1 MAVPCLLSPKVSAM
15 AFSESYSEIFVAIP
29 VYNHVVTLREVVEGV
44 LRHHSR
50 VLIVDDGSTDG
61 GVDTLTDLPV
71 EVLHFPR
78 NRGKGAAL
86 LAAAKWGID
95 RDLTH
100 MISLD
105 ADGQH
110 DPDDLPK
117 FLAEIDN
124 TPKALIVGKRNFDQD
139 DIPGSSRFGRKFS
152 NFWLRLQ
159 TGSQLKDSQSG
170 FRAYP
175 LFIFEQLNFW
185 TRHYNFEIEVLV
197 RSAWAGVEL
206 RDIDI
211 AVYYPPGDERVSHF
225 RGFMDNW
232 RLTVLNTHLTM
243 RSVVPWP
250 HRKISEGADEETARV
265 KTLSIIHPLRSI
277 RQLLKENS
285 SPKQLAVAAGV
296 GILLGT
302 LPLLF
307 CHTIAILFV
316 CGFFRLNKV
325 AAVSASQLCMPP
337 LVPALCIEVGYY
349 LRNGSWLTD
358 FSLETLGYQAVQR
371 LYEWFL
377 GSLLVAPLLALI
389 IAATTYRLALM
400 ISHEGD
406 SRGTSINRNREE
418 RKARQKWTSQSI
430 GSSWQHQSFYLMI
443 RIGGRRA
450 AYALLYLVVFYYVLL
465 PSVRQKCRFY
475 LLRRFPT
482 ASGWESFCNSYQIIL
497 ELGKVLIDRALVGI
511 LGSEKVSVTLEGK
524 KELLNLLAE
533 KKGVI
538 LINAHV
544 GCWQVAM
551 SALEFVDTPVNLL
564 MQREEED
571 IDRHYYE
578 HAGIECPYRIIDP
591 RGYLGGVLEMVEV
604 LKHGEVLSVMGD
616 RMLGEDR
623 NGVTVEFMGG
633 TVMMPFSAYKLASA
647 TGAPIVVLF
656 SYKTGFDSYALK
668 LYRTIRVPAGMGR
681 GSSVYQPFVRE
692 FAKSLEDFCYE
703 HPFQFF
709 NFFDLWQNQPSG
721 SDINR

>member
-1 MAVPCLLSPKVSAM
+1 MAVPDSHP
-15 AFSESYSEIFVAIP
+15 EIFVVIP
-29 VYNHVVTLREVVEGV
+29 VYNHAATLRGVVEGV
-44 LRHHSR
+44 LRHHSQ
-50 VLIVDDGSTDG
+50 VLVVDDGSTDSSA
-61 GVDTLTDLPV
+61 DTLEGLPV
-71 EVLHFPR
+71 ELLCYPQ
-78 NRGKGAAL
+78 NRGKVAAL
-86 LAAAKWGID
+86 VAADEGGMARG
-95 RDLTH
+95 LTH

-110 DPDDLPK
+110 DPEDLPK
-117 FLAEIDN
+117 FFAAIEND
-124 TPKALIVGKRNFDQD
+124 PRALIVGTRNFDQD
-139 DIPGSSRFGRKFS
+139 GIPGSSRFGRTFS

-159 TGSQLKDSQSG
+159 TGSHLKDSQSG

-185 TRHYNFEIEVLV
+185 THRYNFEIEVLV
-197 RSAWAGVEL
+197 RSAWAGVDL

-225 RGFMDNW
+225 RGFIDNL
-232 RLTVLNTHLTM
+232 RLTILNTHLTM

-250 HRKISEGADEETARV
+250 HRKIIEGAAEKAEV
-265 KTLSIIHPLRSI
+265 KSLSVFRPLSSI

-337 LVPALCIEVGYY
+337 LVPAVCIEVGYY
-349 LRNGSWLTD
+349 LRNGRWLTD

-377 GSLLVAPLLALI
+377 GSLLVAPVFALI
-389 IAATTYRLALM
+389 VAIITYRLALM
-400 ISHEGD
+400 ISREGD
-406 SRGTSINRNREE
+406 GRKKSAGRNREE
-418 RKARQKWTSQSI
+418 REARQRWTSRSI

-443 RIGGRRA
+443 RFGGRRA
-450 AYALLYLVVFYYVLL
+450 AYALLYCVVFYYVLL
-465 PSVRQKCRFY
+465 PSVRQKCRYY
-475 LLRRFPT
+475 LSRRFPE
-482 ASGWESFCNSYQIIL
+482 ASGWTSFWNSYRMTL
-497 ELGKVLIDRALVGI
+497 ELGKVLVDRALVGI
-511 LGSEKVSVTLEGK
+511 LGSEQVKVGLEGK
-524 KELLNLLAE
+524 QELLDLLAE
-533 KKGVI
+533 EKGLI

-551 SALEFVDTPVNLL
+551 SALEFVNTPVNLL
-564 MQREEED
+564 MQREEDD

-604 LKHGEVLSVMGD
+604 LKRGELLSVMGD
-616 RMLGEDR
+616 RMLGDDR
-623 NGVTVEFMGG
+623 NGVEVEFMGG
-633 TVMMPFSAYKLASA
+633 MVTLPFSAYKLASA

-668 LYRTIRVPAGMGR
+668 LYKTIRIPAGLGR
-681 GSSVYQPFVRE
+681 GSRIYQPFARE
-692 FAKSLEDFCYE
+692 FAESLEDFCRE

-709 NFFDLWQNQPSG
+709 NFFDMWQNQL
-721 SDINR
+721 SDSETNR

>member
-1 MAVPCLLSPKVSAM
+1 MEFPQDHLK
-15 AFSESYSEIFVAIP
+15 IFVVVP
-29 VYNHVVTLREVVEGV
+29 VYNHAATLRQVVEGV
-44 LRHHSR
+44 LVHHSQ
-50 VLIVDDGSTDG
+50 VLVVDDGSTDG
-61 GVDTLTDLPV
+61 GADTVADLPV
-71 EVLHFPR
+71 EVLRYPC

-86 LAAAKWGID
+86 QAAAEWGIA
-95 RDLTH
+95 RELTH

-117 FLAEIDN
+117 FIAAIEDA
-124 TPKALIVGKRNFDQD
+124 PRALIVGQRNFEQD
-139 DIPGSSRFGRKFS
+139 SIPASSRFGRKFS

-175 LFIFEQLNFW
+175 LFIFQQLNFW
-185 TRHYNFEIEVLV
+185 TQRYNFEIEVLV

-211 AVYYPPGDERVSHF
+211 AVHYPPADERVSHF
-225 RGFMDNW
+225 RGFMDNL
-232 RLTVLNTHLTM
+232 RLTILNTHLTM

-250 HRKISEGADEETARV
+250 HRKVIEGTVEEAERV
-265 KTLSIIHPLRSI
+265 KAVSVIHPLRSI

-285 SPKQLAVAAGV
+285 SPKQLAVAASV

-349 LRNGSWLTD
+349 LRNGRWLTD

-371 LYEWFL
+371 FYEWFL
-377 GSLLVAPLLALI
+377 GSLLVAPILALI
-389 IAATTYRLALM
+389 VATITYRLALV
-400 ISHEGD
+400 ISREGD
-406 SRGTSINRNREE
+406 KGKTSTGHSREE
-418 RKARQKWTSQSI
+418 RDARQKWTSRSI

-443 RIGGRRA
+443 RLGGRRA
-450 AYALLYLVVFYYVLL
+450 AYALLYGVVFYYVLL
-465 PSVRQKCRFY
+465 PSVRQKCRYY
-475 LLRRFPT
+475 LSRRFPE
-482 ASGWESFCNSYQIIL
+482 ASGWGSFWNSYRMTL

-511 LGSEKVSVTLEGK
+511 LGAEQVKVKLEGRQ
-524 KELLNLLAE
+524 ELLDLLAE
-533 KKGVI
+533 NNGLI
-538 LINAHV
+538 LVNAHV

-551 SALEFVDTPVNLL
+551 SALEFVNTPVNLL
-564 MQREEED
+564 MQREEDD

-591 RGYLGGVLEMVEV
+591 RGYLGGVLEMVEA
-604 LKHGEVLSVMGD
+604 LKGGEVLSVMGD
-616 RMLGEDR
+616 RMLGDDR
-623 NGVTVEFMGG
+623 NGVAVEFMGG
-633 TVMMPFSAYKLASA
+633 MVTMPFSAYKLASA

-656 SYKTGFDSYALK
+656 SYKTGPDSYSLK
-668 LYRTIRVPAGMGR
+668 LYKIIRVPAGLGR
-681 GSSVYQPFVRE
+681 GSSIYQPFVRE
-692 FAKSLEDFCYE
+692 FAESLEDFCRE

-709 NFFDLWQNQPSG
+709 NFFDMWQNQSPDLGDKS
-721 SDINR
+721 

>member
-1 MAVPCLLSPKVSAM
+1 MATPENRAK
-15 AFSESYSEIFVAIP
+15 IFVVIP
-29 VYNHVVTLREVVEGV
+29 VYNHAETLRQVVEEV
-44 LRHHSR
+44 LRHHSQ
-50 VLIVDDGSTDG
+50 VLVVDDGSTDG
-61 GVDTLTDLPV
+61 GADRLTDLPV
-71 EVLHFPR
+71 ELLRYPR

-86 LAAAKWGID
+86 LAAAEWGIA

-117 FLAEIDN
+117 FFAAIEDA
-124 TPKALIVGKRNFDQD
+124 PQALIVGQRNFEQD
-139 DIPGSSRFGRKFS
+139 GIPGSSRFGRTFS

-175 LFIFEQLNFW
+175 LFIFQQLNFW
-185 TRHYNFEIEVLV
+185 TRRYNFEIEVLV
-197 RSAWAGVEL
+197 RAAWAGVEL
-206 RDIDI
+206 HDVDI

-232 RLTVLNTHLTM
+232 RLTLLNTHLTM
-243 RSVVPWP
+243 RSIVPWP
-250 HRKISEGADEETARV
+250 HRKIVEVQSEEPAQV
-265 KTLSIIHPLRSI
+265 KSLSVIHPLRSI
-277 RQLLKENS
+277 RQLLKENT
-285 SPKQLAVAAGV
+285 SPKQLAAAAAAGIV
-296 GILLGT
+296 LGT

-358 FSLETLGYQAVQR
+358 FSIETLGYQAAQR
-371 LYEWFL
+371 FYEWFL
-377 GSLLVAPLLALI
+377 GSLIVAPLLALI
-389 IAATTYRLALM
+389 VAAITYRLAQA
-400 ISHEGD
+400 ISRETAAGKETEIP
-406 SRGTSINRNREE
+406 SQEE
-418 RKARQKWTSQSI
+418 REARQKWTSRSI

-443 RIGGRRA
+443 RLGGRRA
-450 AYALLYLVVFYYVLL
+450 AYALLYVVVFYYTLL
-465 PSVRQKCRFY
+465 PSVRKKCGYY
-475 LLRRFPT
+475 LSRRFPEVST
-482 ASGWESFCNSYQIIL
+482 WESFWNSYRMTL

-511 LGSEKVSVTLEGK
+511 LGSEQVKVDLEGK
-524 KELLNLLAE
+524 PELLDLLAE
-533 KKGVI
+533 KKGLI
-538 LINAHV
+538 LVNAHV

-551 SALEFVDTPVNLL
+551 SALEFVNTPVNLL
-564 MQREEED
+564 MQREEDD

-604 LKHGEVLSVMGD
+604 LKRGEVLSVMGD
-616 RMLGEDR
+616 RMLGDDR
-623 NGVTVEFMGG
+623 NGVEIEFMGG
-633 TVMMPFSAYKLASA
+633 TVTMPFSAYKLASA
-647 TGAPIVVLF
+647 TGTPIVVLL
-656 SYKTGFDSYALK
+656 SYKTASDSYGLK
-668 LYRTIRVPAGMGR
+668 LYKTIRVPSGLGR
-681 GSSVYQPFVRE
+681 GNSVYKPFVRE
-692 FAKSLEDFCYE
+692 FAESLEDFCRE

-709 NFFDLWQNQPSG
+709 NFFDMWQNQPSG
-721 SDINR
+721 SDDKH